1 MLVIDSSITVAW
13 FVPDERSSETQRT
26 LDRVIEHGAVVPIH
40 WRLEVG
46 NALLMALRRRRIT
59 VPQRN
64 EAFDLLLSLQL
75 TTDDDTIDLAWIVS
89 LDIAERF
96 QLTLYDACYLELAK
110 RRRLPLAT
118 LDRELCAAAQQIGVE
133 LVGP

>member
-1 MLVIDSSITVAW
+1 LLVIDSSITVAW
-13 FVPDERSSETQRT
+13 LVPDERSAETQRT
-26 LDRVIEHGAVVPIH
+26 LDRVIENGAVVPIH

-46 NALLMALRRRRIT
+46 NALLMALRRRRLS
-59 VPQRN
+59 VHQRN
-64 EAFDLLLSLQL
+64 EALDLLLSLQL
-75 TTDDDTIDLAWIVS
+75 TTDDDTIERAWIVT

-118 LDRELCAAAQQIGVE
+118 LDRELRDAAQQIGVE
-133 LVGP
+133 LAGP